1 MGYYKAVKL
10 CKSVNTELLFLVIKS
25 NDIDDHFSKNT
36 LPVNHCM
43 NKHPTKLLL
52 TEALTCGGGSLAD
65 EDAHRSTLLWHHAIF
80 RTPSGTPTIPLHTH
94 FLCFCNFSDEFTARI
109 SLINFYHITTHRW
122 CLPEAIRSGADS
134 SYKTFLQR

>member
-1 MGYYKAVKL
+1 MHGNILCVGMVGNMGYYKAVKL

-52 TEALTCGGGSLAD
+52 MEALTCGGGSLAD

-80 RTPSGTPTIPLHTH
+80 RTPSGPLSYPSTHTS
-94 FLCFCNFSDEFTARI
+94 CASVTSAM
-109 SLINFYHITTHRW
+109 
-122 CLPEAIRSGADS
+122 S
-134 SYKTFLQR
+134 SQHVYG